1 MFPFFFFSS
10 SSDPHFVPAKCLT
23 FLNCTSPSL
32 PFTENHSHPKLLS
45 PASPPSPPGSRPKT
59 ELGAGPASSTP
70 PATRSTCPPP
80 THRCHRFS
88 SFGTGLDRLHC
99 ALHPLEESSV
109 GLNRLRIMCG
119 GARRGRGTAA
129 FLRPTTVKE
138 GPTGFEEGPT
148 GCSQL
153 AASAKRRPTTGPLH
167 SKTHECQQ
175 SPTGG
180 GVPTNKEANPHS
192 KDFQRKASMK
202 KSCQGQKPA
211 ERRYQERATR

>member
-23 FLNCTSPSL
+23 FLNCTTPSL

-119 GARRGRGTAA
+119 GREGEGHGGIPETHNRQRGTHGLRRGTHG
-129 FLRPTTVKE
+129 LLS
-138 GPTGFEEGPT
+138 TG
-148 GCSQL
+148 SQ
-153 AASAKRRPTTGPLH
+153 
-167 SKTHECQQ
+167 C
-175 SPTGG
+175 
-180 GVPTNKEANPHS
+180 
-192 KDFQRKASMK
+192 
-202 KSCQGQKPA
+202 
-211 ERRYQERATR
+211 